1 MINLHNR
8 VTVQELEDLIP
19 LLRNNFFALVKMFD
33 SDNIKSE
40 ITLVLLIL
48 VFLLEITVGLQV
60 VLLVNVEILILIG
73 LRNQVVG
80 EELLLV
86 TRFKYLVCLDEVFD

>member
-1 MINLHNR
+1 M
-8 VTVQELEDLIP
+8 TVQELEDLIP